1 MEKDSD
7 NPSKYSAKDVQ
18 PGKSAEA
25 GNKWLIPPL
34 EDLLQEENQGP
45 VSKQF
50 GFGDDPKSA
59 NWESLDVEA
68 EAVIDNR
75 KSESKPP
82 HSNHPASDETLPK
95 PYLRRDGK
103 GFSKSLARYFDRK
116 SPNQSPLPS
125 ASALTDEEDLELSAE
140 GETKSAE
147 LVGEGWFAKS
157 GKKIRYR
164 MWELVGRHKRD
175 ILRTYVIATRDDQQA
190 AEHHFQDALGRL
202 KEVYRFQAT
211 PLEKVYKEFT
221 RNYRVCLRKAESISR
236 RIQQI
241 KITSQDLF
249 QEWKQE
255 AEWIQNPN
263 LREKSLSKLE
273 STENRLGKLV
283 EALEL
288 AEASMEPAL
297 VQFYDQAL
305 YLKHNLNA
313 QAIGALK
320 AEARS
325 VEREI
330 KKLVKNMN
338 SAIKK
343 ADAFV
348 EALK

>member
-1 MEKDSD
+1 
-7 NPSKYSAKDVQ
+7 
-18 PGKSAEA
+18 
-25 GNKWLIPPL
+25 
-34 EDLLQEENQGP
+34 
-45 VSKQF
+45 
-50 GFGDDPKSA
+50 
-59 NWESLDVEA
+59 
-68 EAVIDNR
+68 
-75 KSESKPP
+75 
-82 HSNHPASDETLPK
+82 
-95 PYLRRDGK
+95 
-103 GFSKSLARYFDRK
+103 
-116 SPNQSPLPS
+116 
-125 ASALTDEEDLELSAE
+125 
-140 GETKSAE
+140 
-147 LVGEGWFAKS
+147 
-157 GKKIRYR
+157 
-164 MWELVGRHKRD
+164 
-175 ILRTYVIATRDDQQA
+175 
-190 AEHHFQDALGRL
+190 
-202 KEVYRFQAT
+202 
-211 PLEKVYKEFT
+211 
-221 RNYRVCLRKAESISR
+221 VCLRKAESISR

-263 LREKSLSKLE
+263 LREKSLSKLTT
-273 STENRLGKLV
+273 TENRLGKLV

-320 AEARS
+320 AEAKS

>member
-7 NPSKYSAKDVQ
+7 NPSKYPAKDVQ
-18 PGKSAEA
+18 SGKSAEA
-25 GNKWLIPPL
+25 GNEWLIPPL
-34 EDLLQEENQGP
+34 EDLLQEENKGP

-50 GFGDDPKSA
+50 GFEDDPKSA

-75 KSESKPP
+75 KSESKPH
-82 HSNHPASDETLPK
+82 HSKLPASDETLPK
-95 PYLRRDGK
+95 PYLSRDGR
-103 GFSKSLARYFDRK
+103 GFSKSLASYFERK
-116 SPNQSPLPS
+116 SPNHSPS
-125 ASALTDEEDLELSAE
+125 SLTDEEDLELSAE
-140 GETKSAE
+140 DETKSAE

-202 KEVYRFQAT
+202 KEVYRFQST

-241 KITSQDLF
+241 KSISQDLF

-263 LREKSLSKLE
+263 LREKSLSKLDA
-273 STENRLGKLV
+273 TENRLGKLV

>member
-7 NPSKYSAKDVQ
+7 NPSKYPAKDVQ
-18 PGKSAEA
+18 PVKSNKA
-25 GNKWLIPPL
+25 GNEWLIPPL

-45 VSKQF
+45 VSEQF
-50 GFGDDPKSA
+50 GFDNDPKNA
-59 NWESLDVEA
+59 NWESLDVDVEA
-68 EAVIDNR
+68 EAVADNQ
-75 KSESKPP
+75 KSESKPH

-95 PYLRRDGK
+95 PYLRRDGG
-103 GFSKSLARYFDRK
+103 GFSKSLARYFDRN
-116 SPNQSPLPS
+116 SPNHLPS
-125 ASALTDEEDLELSAE
+125 TSALTDEEDLELRAE

-263 LREKSLSKLE
+263 LREKSLSKLDA
-273 STENRLGKLV
+273 TENRLEKLV